1 MPTILVKTLK
11 VQIDGAGPTL
21 TDWDQGLLHGP
32 MDIYTRVF
40 HNIDV
45 IDKTRAEVEGL
56 AAEGVSLSLKDLLT
70 LKSRFSKPC
79 RTMNKVHLCYAIVQT
94 RGGWQNHGDFSIGWN
109 VACRAPVGLHNVW
122 PTAVGVQSL
131 CIMARVPAEMLQPL

>member
-1 MPTILVKTLK
+1 M
-11 VQIDGAGPTL
+11 
-21 TDWDQGLLHGP
+21 HGP
-32 MDIYTRVF
+32 MDIHTRVF

-79 RTMNKVHLCYAIVQT
+79 RTMNKFTCVMLLFKPEV
-94 RGGWQNHGDFSIGWN
+94 GGKTMEIFRSDGT
-109 VACRAPVGLHNVW
+109 LHAG
-122 PTAVGVQSL
+122 PRSDYTTFG
-131 CIMARVPAEMLQPL
+131 RPLSECKVFA